1 MELLK
6 VWITKK
12 GEKAI
17 HDGHPWIYLDEIV
30 KCDDHIENGSIVDVF
45 SSKNKYLGSGFF
57 SEHSKIRIRILSRNR
72 NDLFDEAFFRRRLTY
87 AISYRRQVMGD
98 DFDCCRLVFGEA
110 DGLPGLTVDLFH
122 DILVTQV
129 LSFGMEQLKEMI
141 YRLLLEI
148 LSEFLEING
157 IYERN
162 DVNIRKLEGLEEV
175 KGWYKKADS
184 TVTKIIENGIYYW
197 VDVENGQKTGF
208 FLDQKYNRKAVSE
221 IAKNLKVLD
230 CCTHTGSFALNAI
243 KGGASQVT
251 AVDISKT
258 ALEQAKENAK
268 INGFLEKLEFVE
280 ADLFDYLRELE
291 KNHQKEFDFI
301 ILDPPAFT
309 KSRKTIEHA
318 MRGYLEINTLA
329 MKVLPRGGYLA
340 TASCSHFA
348 NVDRFEE
355 MLKKAAHLA
364 NRQLRE
370 IEVRKQA
377 KDHPILWGV
386 EETKYLKFY
395 LFQVI

>member
-6 VWITKK
+6 IWISLK
-12 GEKAI
+12 GEKSI
-17 HDGHPWIYLDEIV
+17 KNGHPWVYSNEVV
-30 KCDDHIENGSIVDVF
+30 KQEKIENGSIVDVF
-45 SSKNKYLGSGFF
+45 SSKNKYLGSGFY
-57 SEHSKIRIRILSRNR
+57 SEHSKIRVRLLSRNR
-72 NDLFDEAFFRRRLTY
+72 NDLFDEEFFRRRLTY
-87 AISYRRQVMGD
+87 AISYRKQVMGE
-98 DFDCCRLVFGEA
+98 DFDCSRLVFGEA

-129 LSFGMEQLKEMI
+129 LSYGMEQRKEMI
-141 YRLLLEI
+141 YRLLLE
-148 LSEFLEING
+148 LMEEFKQIKG

-162 DVNIRKLEGLEEV
+162 DVSIRKLEGLEEA
-175 KGWYKKADS
+175 KGWYKNEGS
-184 TVTKIIENGIYYW
+184 TVTMIKENGISYF

-243 KGGASQVT
+243 KGGAAKVT

-258 ALEQAKENAK
+258 ALEQAKENAR
-268 INGFLEKLEFVE
+268 INGFLEKIEFVE
-280 ADLFDYLRELE
+280 ADLFDYLKQLQQSN
-291 KNHQKEFDFI
+291 KKEFDFI

-309 KSRKTIEHA
+309 KSRKTIAHA
-318 MRGYLEINTLA
+318 MKGYLEINSLA
-329 MKVLPRGGYLA
+329 MKILPRGGYLA

-348 NVDRFEE
+348 SSKRFEE
-355 MLKKAAHLA
+355 MLRKAATLA
-364 NRQLRE
+364 NRELRE

-386 EETKYLKFY
+386 EETEYLKFY